1 MRKTISCFCIAAA
14 TLTSNS
20 VLAAVSRADYDN
32 LIRDAR
38 AGNYQP
44 ALIMLREHSMEHPR
58 DLRAAYDHILIAGWA
73 GQSEEA
79 ISTYEALHPRPNRLP
94 QDVLSTVAQAYRDTQ
109 RWDDALLLY
118 REGQKRYP
126 RLTSFTVGEIMV
138 LTDAGRS
145 TEAVALGQ
153 ERIAKKPEDP
163 DLRLA
168 LSYAYRGS
176 AAPFAVLQET
186 DHARRL
192 APAKAYV
199 TREYL
204 DSLKYAGLAHAA
216 FESAKQHPELID
228 TDRLRDLEAD
238 YLAELARLA
247 AEPTRQE
254 AERFSIADRV
264 IAEYE
269 RVIPEWQ
276 AIGPEA
282 ERQVLRA
289 RVDRLQ
295 ALYTRKRMQEV
306 VDEYEMLVEEGATL
320 PPYISNDIAAAYL
333 YLRQPEKAR
342 DHYRKAIIDSD
353 PRFVSAGERLSNQTG
368 LFYALIESEQ
378 FDDASQ
384 VIEGAQTEQ
393 PRWRYIKGLVQRV
406 PNDLYL
412 YSEQTAA
419 LNLFYSD
426 DTVASQQRL
435 EELVANAPRNVGL
448 RTALANVYRGR
459 SWPRRAEKELKMAET
474 LEARAV
480 EVEAGQGL
488 TAMQLQE
495 WAQARSLSLDLAA
508 RFPEEKS
515 TDTLA
520 REWAVH
526 NKAELRVT
534 GERGI
539 ASDSPVSGSGDLSI
553 DTVLYSAPIKDNW
566 RVFGGGGYSTGDFE
580 EGTGYYRWLRT
591 GVEWRSRG
599 LTTELEASTH
609 NYGSGTKPGARLT
622 TAYDVNDHWMVGG
635 SAEWRSRETPLRALR
650 SDITSN
656 SLSAFVR
663 WRAHE
668 RREWSFA
675 FSPSRFS
682 DGNNRQFAIVSGR
695 ERLYTAPTVKADL
708 HLTVAAMHN
717 SKEDVPYFN
726 PRADLEIIP
735 SINLTHVLHR
745 KYETVWEQN
754 FLVGAGT
761 YTQRGYGTGG
771 VAALG
776 YGMSYQF
783 SEAFQIGANITGIS
797 RPYDGVRERE
807 ARVMFEMTIRF

>member
-1 MRKTISCFCIAAA
+1 MRKTLSCFCLAAA

-20 VLAAVSRADYDN
+20 VLAAVSRADYDA
-32 LIRDAR
+32 LIREAR
-38 AGNYQP
+38 AGVYEP
-44 ALIMLREHSMEHPR
+44 ALIMLREHSIDHPR

-73 GQSEEA
+73 KHSQEVVN
-79 ISTYEALHPRPNRLP
+79 TYEALHPRPNRLP
-94 QDVLSTVAQAYRDTQ
+94 QDVLVTVAQAYRDTQ
-109 RWDDALLLY
+109 RWEDALLLY

-126 RLTSFTVGEIMV
+126 RQTAFTVGEIMV
-138 LTDAGRS
+138 LADAGRPA
-145 TEAVALGQ
+145 EAVALGQ
-153 ERIAKKPEDP
+153 ERVAKKPDNP

-168 LSYAYRGS
+168 LSYAYRAS

-186 DHARRL
+186 DHARKL
-192 APAKAYV
+192 APNKAYV

-204 DSLKYAGLAHAA
+204 DSLKHAGLAHAA
-216 FESAKQHPELID
+216 FESAKQHPELVGP
-228 TDRLRDLEAD
+228 DRLRDLEAD

-254 AERFSIADRV
+254 AERFAIADHV

-269 RVIPEWQ
+269 RVIAEWQ
-276 AIGPEA
+276 ALGPEA
-282 ERQVLRA
+282 EKQVLRA

-295 ALYTRKRMQEV
+295 ALYTRKRMKEV
-306 VDEYEMLVEEGATL
+306 VAEYESLIAEGAIL
-320 PPYISNDIAAAYL
+320 PAYISNDVAAGYL

-342 DHYRKAIIDSD
+342 DLYRLAIIDSD
-353 PRFVSAGERLSNQTG
+353 PKLVSAGEHLSNQTG
-368 LFYALIESEQ
+368 LFYSLIESEQ
-378 FDDASQ
+378 FNDASQ
-384 VIEGAQTEQ
+384 VIQGAQTEQ

-406 PNDLYL
+406 PNELYL

-419 LNLFYSD
+419 LGLFYRD
-426 DTVASQQRL
+426 DTVRAQQRL

-448 RTALANVYRGR
+448 RTSLANVYRGR

-495 WAQARSLSLDLAA
+495 WAQARTLSLDLAA

-566 RVFGGGGYSTGDFE
+566 RVFGGGGYATGDFE
-580 EGTGYYRWLRT
+580 EGTGHYRWLRT

-609 NYGSGTKPGARLT
+609 NYGSGTKPGARIT
-622 TAYDVNDHWMVGG
+622 TAYDVSDHWMVGG

-682 DGNNRQFAIVSGR
+682 DGNNRQFALVNGR
-695 ERLYTAPTVKADL
+695 ERLYTSPKVKADL
-708 HLTVAAMHN
+708 QLTVAAMHN
-717 SKEDVPYFN
+717 SKDDAPYFN
-726 PRADLEIIP
+726 PRADLEVMP
-735 SINLTHVLHR
+735 SLNLTHVLHR

-754 FLVGAGT
+754 FLVGAGV
-761 YTQRGYGTGG
+761 YAQRGFGAGG
-771 VAALG
+771 IAALG
-776 YGMSYQF
+776 YGMRYQF
-783 SEAFQIGANITGIS
+783 SEAFQVGANIVGIS